1 MLFVYSLE
9 FISFGEVSAIGALG
23 EPEVDMV
30 REQSLSKF
38 EDRGDLQIFLKQQV
52 TEVVLKRRKRLLNI
66 FFWKPK

>member
-1 MLFVYSLE
+1 MVDSSE
-9 FISFGEVSAIGALG
+9 FGSFGVVSAIGTLG

-66 FFWKPK
+66 FF

>member
-9 FISFGEVSAIGALG
+9 FISFGEVSAIGTLG

-66 FFWKPK
+66 FF